1 MNMKNL
7 APHVS
12 NVWITLATFD
22 RPEEAGEFSQF
33 LREEGITAQVQDER
47 VLQKSWFLSRPLA
60 GVHVRVPESSFGFAQ
75 NHLETSP
82 AAARFLRAA
91 IHCPSCNSVRVH
103 YPQMT
108 RKNFLPTLVAQFLV
122 LLGVM
127 QREYYCEA
135 CHYTWSPEKKQKTL
149 RTS

>member
-1 MNMKNL
+1 MKTLSSPL

-22 RPEEAGEFSQF
+22 SPEEAQAFSQF

-47 VLQKSWFLSRPLA
+47 RLQKSWFLSRPVA
-60 GVHVRVPESSFGFAQ
+60 GIHVRVPESSFEYAQ
-75 NHLETSP
+75 NYLEINP
-82 AAARFLRAA
+82 GAIRFLRRA

-108 RKNFLPTLVAQFLV
+108 RKNILPTLVAHFL
-122 LLGVM
+122 LLVGVM
-127 QREYYCEA
+127 KREYYCEA
-135 CHYTWSPEKKQKTL
+135 CHYTWSPGKK
-149 RTS
+149 

>member
-1 MNMKNL
+1 MKTFTSPF

-22 RPEEAGEFSQF
+22 RPEEGEEFSQF
-33 LREEGITAQVQDER
+33 LREEGIPAQVQDER
-47 VLQKSWFLSRPLA
+47 RLQELWFLSRPVA
-60 GVHVRVPESSFGFAQ
+60 GVHVRVPESSFEFAQ
-75 NHLETSP
+75 KLLEINP
-82 AAARFLRAA
+82 AAARFLRRA

-108 RKNFLPTLVAQFLV
+108 RKNILPTLVAQFLV

-127 QREYYCEA
+127 KREYYCEA
-135 CHYTWSPEKKQKTL
+135 CHYTWGPGGK
-149 RTS
+149 